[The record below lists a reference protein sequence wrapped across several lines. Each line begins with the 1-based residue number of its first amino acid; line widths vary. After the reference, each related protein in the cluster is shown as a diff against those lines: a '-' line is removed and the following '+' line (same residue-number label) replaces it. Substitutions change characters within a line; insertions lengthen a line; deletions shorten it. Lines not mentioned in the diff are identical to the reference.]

1 MKKTTQEEFI
11 EMARK
16 VHGDEY
22 SYEKVNFINTK
33 KPVIITCSKHGD
45 FEVIASVH
53 LRGAKCRECKKI
65 PVVDLSKTNEFIER
79 AKTIHGDEFDY
90 SKVEYINDKTPVTI
104 ICRKHGEFQTTPSIH
119 KRGNKCPVCRYGGS
133 PEEKLVDFLEKCEVV
148 HRGRNY
154 DYSKVSFNI
163 NTDKVTIICPTH
175 GEFVQSVKAHVKGQK
190 CPTCAKIE
198 SDIKQKRLTNTEI
211 LLRAKNI
218 HNDTYEY
225 DFTGYSS
232 SNDEI
237 NVKCKKHGWFKQL
250 PFNHLKGSGCLQCR
264 IESQKHTLED
274 FISWS
279 KDVHGDKYDYSLC
292 VEYVNS
298 KTNMNIICPKHGVF
312 QKNYMQHVIFKSGC
326 PSCSRVFSKFE
337 QWVGEVIT
345 EVTGEKISKKKLSN
359 NKEVDVVY
367 GNIGFEA
374 NGLLYHCEGLVNG
387 SLNNGGKDRY
397 YHLDK
402 TNQAKEDG
410 IKLYHIFENE
420 YLEKPDLLRNKILN
434 ACGLNLGKKG
444 HARSCEIIEISHNE
458 SFDFLEKYHIQGGDT
473 SPIRYGAVL
482 DGEMV
487 GVMTFKRT
495 SEAGVYDLNRY
506 ATNYNYHIRGLAS
519 KMLRK
524 FERDFSPSKIKTF
537 ADIRWTPDGENN
549 LYTKLGFKLI
559 EQQPPVYHY
568 YNKKYGTKLFNRM
581 RYQKHKIL
589 KEYPELD
596 SSMTEKEMMIYL
608 GFDRVWDCG
617 NWKFEK
623 TYE

>member
-22 SYEKVNFINTK
+22 SYDKVNFINTK

-104 ICRKHGEFQTTPSIH
+104 ICRKHGEFQTIPAVH
-119 KRGNKCPVCRYGGS
+119 KKGYKCPVCKYGGT
-133 PEEKLVDFLEKCEVV
+133 PEEKLTAFLEKCKII
-148 HRGRNY
+148 HKDRGY
-154 DYSKVSFNI
+154 DYSKASFKI
-163 NTDKVTIICPTH
+163 NTDKITIICPTH
-175 GEFVQSVKAHVKGQK
+175 GEFSQVVSAHLQGQK
-190 CPTCAKIE
+190 CPVCAKIE
-198 SDIKQKRLTNTEI
+198 GAELQRFTDEELLLKVIAVHSDK
-211 LLRAKNI
+211 
-218 HNDTYEY
+218 YEY
-225 DFTGYSS
+225 DFTEYTNIGSK
-232 SNDEI
+232 I
-237 NVKCKKHGWFKQL
+237 KIKCNKHGWFHQR
-250 PFNHLKGSGCLQCR
+250 FDNHVGGSGCPECSLEASRFCLNEF
-264 IESQKHTLED
+264 IEKSRKIH
-274 FISWS
+274 
-279 KDVHGDKYDYSLC
+279 KDKYDYSLC
-292 VEYVNS
+292 TENVNS
-298 KTNMNIICPKHGVF
+298 KTKMDIICPKHGVF
-312 QKNYMQHVIFKSGC
+312 KKSQNEHMTLKSGC
-326 PSCSRVFSKFE
+326 PSCASTFSKFE

-568 YNKKYGTKLFNRM
+568 YNKKYGAKLFNRM